1 MDQSRNY
8 IAFLIVFVLVTGAL
22 VLITF
27 GVITF
32 VYNTTVEADEEQ
44 ADIEVDEALS
54 AIYVDYYNNADQYV
68 SGDSYLAMG
77 QYAGEFPEPQNVI
90 VLEGLSTTGVIGY
103 MLNHMT
109 AAMGVNCTYCHSLDN
124 FAADVWEGP
133 GAEEAM
139 ANKMLAREYLR
150 MVADLNQNWLT
161 QLPDLVDTKQPY
173 GAQISCATCHYGQAV
188 PQTWPEN
195 EDLRLALDPEV
206 VYSVDEQGILNVNAR
221 NDISLDAVQ
230 YNQAVM
236 YHMNTSL
243 GVGCTHCH
251 NSRYFPDYQG
261 VPAKN
266 YTINMLQMTQYI
278 WNNYADILGGQ
289 QPSCNMCHNGAP
301 IPGGAVRN
309 ADIMPEALRSDYEAG
324 PNLPGFNLE
333 DNAAPMED
341 ADAPAAETEMN
352 DDAMD
357 ADADMDADASAD
369 DMEEAEAETEDILG

>member
-1 MDQSRNY
+1 MDQSRQY
-8 IAFLIVFVLVTGAL
+8 IAFLVVFVVISGAL
-22 VLITF
+22 VLTMF
-27 GVITF
+27 GVATF
-32 VYNTTVEADEEQ
+32 VYNVTVESDEEATQ
-44 ADIEVDEALS
+44 IEVDEALS
-54 AIYVDYYNNADQYV
+54 AIYVNYYNNADQYV

-103 MLNHMT
+103 MLNHIS
-109 AAMGVNCTYCHSLDN
+109 AAMGVNCTYCHSLEN
-124 FAADVWEGP
+124 FAADVWEGE

-150 MVADLNQNWLT
+150 MVGDLNQNWLT

-173 GAQISCATCHYGQAV
+173 GAQISCATCHYGQPV
-188 PQTWPEN
+188 PQAWPED

-206 VYSVDEQGILNVNAR
+206 VYSVEEQGILNVNAR
-221 NDISLDAVQ
+221 DDISLDAVQ

-251 NSRYFPDYQG
+251 NSRYFPSYQN

-266 YTINMLQMTQYI
+266 YSINMLQMTQYI

-289 QPSCNMCHNGAP
+289 QPSCNICHNGAT

-309 ADIMPEALRSDYEAG
+309 ASIMPEALRSDYEAG
-324 PNLPGFNLE
+324 PNLPGFDTTDDDMMDMSE
-333 DNAAPMED
+333 DESAATDNAAF
-341 ADAPAAETEMN
+341 
-352 DDAMD
+352 
-357 ADADMDADASAD
+357 
-369 DMEEAEAETEDILG
+369 GG